1 MSHNALVQNCCC
13 GHTEVTVQ
21 FEFPNYIVSEG
32 DGTVEVCLTKNRV
45 TAMVVAVG
53 LRLMPGT
60 AS

>member
-21 FEFPNYIVSEG
+21 FEFPNYIVNEG
-32 DGTVEVCLTKNRV
+32 NGTVGVCVTKDRV
-45 TAMVVAVG
+45 TARMVAVG
-53 LRLMPGT
+53 FRLMAGT